1 MGEGGWL
8 NRRGLRRLIRESPS
22 GGLWLFYQGFFTP
35 YRHRGR
41 SGSSK
46 EEEEEEEKGVALA
59 LFRTWHFSAKNA
71 LSSCI
76 PPFFQLHPFFKGGG
90 RGGRGRGGG
99 EGGRKVLFNARFNCN

>member
-46 EEEEEEEKGVALA
+46 EEEEEKGVALA

-90 RGGRGRGGG
+90 RGGRGRGG
-99 EGGRKVLFNARFNCN
+99 R